1 MHRFKFMI
9 AALFI
14 LFGLIACSGSKKS
27 GEIEVPFENNQLKQD
42 VENLQKKIKDNPNTL
57 EYRRQLATLLQQ
69 NDRGLDALQ
78 VLERGFA
85 IDPNDAETK
94 FLYAE
99 IALDLGDNLKAF
111 RAYKDVLQSSDGD
124 AYLDRVAPKFADAF
138 PLTKL
143 IGTDANEAFGTFSA
157 SGDKVVY
164 QSDQNGNWDIYEY
177 DIASTN
183 ITQLTN
189 SPAHEENPVMSPD
202 SKEIMYTS
210 TLEDHRDVDYDQ
222 KLRDIFVKDL
232 ATGRERNLT
241 TNGSNDWRPRYSA
254 DGKLI
259 VFISERN
266 DLRNVPFYELY
277 GDVFLMEGDGKFQRA
292 LTKNSQNNGGA
303 CLTNG
308 STEEKGV
315 IYFDSNRSGA
325 YEIYKMDAKGAKA
338 TQITFNA
345 NSNEVSPDVSSRGDK
360 ITFFSDRNGNYEI
373 YLMNN
378 DGSAVQRLTSNIADD
393 LNPVFSPDGTK
404 IIFHSNRGGNFDIY
418 MLDLTQEKSTPALY
432 ELISRID
439 KAIEALQ

>member
-1 MHRFKFMI
+1 MHRFTFAI

-14 LFGLIACSGSKKS
+14 LFGLMACSGSKKS
-27 GEIEVPFENNQLKQD
+27 GETVVPFENNQLQEQ
-42 VENLQKKIKDNPNTL
+42 VENLQKQIKDNPNTL
-57 EYRRQLATLLQQ
+57 EYRRQLASLYQQ
-69 NDRGLDALQ
+69 NGREMDALQ

-85 IDPNDAETK
+85 IDPNDAESK

-99 IALDLGDNLKAF
+99 IAASLGDNLKAF

-143 IGTDANEAFGTFSA
+143 ISTDANEAFGTFSA

-164 QSDQNGNWDIYEY
+164 QSDQNGNWDIFEY

-189 SPAHEENPVMSPD
+189 SPAHEENPVISPD
-202 SKEIMYTS
+202 GKEIIYTS
-210 TLEDHRDVDYDQ
+210 TVEDHRDVDYNQ

-232 ATGRERNLT
+232 DTGRERNLT
-241 TNGSNDWRPRYSA
+241 TNGSNDWRPRYSS

-259 VFISERN
+259 VFVSERN
-266 DLRNVPFYELY
+266 DLRNVPFYEFH
-277 GDVFLMEGDGKFQRA
+277 GDIFLMESDGKFQRA

-303 CLTNG
+303 CLAYG
-308 STEEKGV
+308 STEENGV

-325 YEIYKMDAKGAKA
+325 YEIYKTDMKGAK
-338 TQITFNA
+338 TSQITFNA
-345 NSNEVSPDVSSRGDK
+345 NSNDVSPDVSPRGDK
-360 ITFFSDRNGNYEI
+360 ITFFSDRDGNYEI

-378 DGSAVQRLTSNIADD
+378 DGSAVQRLTSNVSDD
-393 LNPVFSPDGTK
+393 LNPVFSPDGTR

-418 MLDLTQEKSTPALY
+418 MLDLTKEKSTPALY
-432 ELISRID
+432 EVISRID
-439 KAIEALQ
+439 KAIESLL